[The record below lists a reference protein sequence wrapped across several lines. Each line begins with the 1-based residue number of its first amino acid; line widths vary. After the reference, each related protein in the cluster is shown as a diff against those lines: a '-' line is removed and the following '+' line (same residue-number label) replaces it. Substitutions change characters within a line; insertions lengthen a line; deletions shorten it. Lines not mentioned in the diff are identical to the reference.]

1 MIARPWAM
9 APRSLLLRAAAGCLL
24 GALAVA
30 CGPAAPR
37 PARLDAAKA
46 TAIEVGLVG
55 DGRRF
60 CPGGEARQLEI
71 VVATSDG
78 QRLDTWSRGEG
89 RGGKLPFTVF
99 EYTTTWGQI
108 DGDGFVRL
116 PDDPIAAIGRV
127 VTVEVR
133 VAERPDLV
141 GQVALEPDFG
151 CGGTLGG
158 LGARGG
164 SGWGG
169 QVGADG
175 RPGQAGTTTRD
186 GAPASTAATAATA
199 ATAGRGGGPHV
210 TAALTYVTAATG
222 QRLAAL
228 RCGPTAGVDHGLDLA
243 GNRWAVVAPA
253 ATAGR
258 AAPVDAAAPA
268 GGRRRDPRTSSTT
281 DASGDEV
288 PGNPGTAGGSGG
300 DGAAAATVARRRWR
314 PGGTLESCTTR
325 PSPSWPSCSW
335 STPAAVAAAA
345 RAGPARGPVAPGRRR
360 APRPRRPSR
369 PVGRAGA
376 AGRDGPAAHGRWC
389 GQARSPSASPTWS
402 PAGWSPPADRGS
414 SPGNSADGR
423 GFSVELGV

>member
-186 GAPASTAATAATA
+186 GAPGEHGGDGGHGSD
-199 ATAGRGGGPHV
+199 GGPGGGGPHV

-228 RCGPTAGVDHGLDLA
+228 RVWADGGVSTTVFDPA
-243 GNRWAVVAPA
+243 GNRWAVVALGGDGG
-253 ATAGR
+253 AGG
-258 AAPVDAAAPA
+258 A
-268 GGRRRDPRTSSTT
+268 GGRGGAGGAGGAGTPRTSSTT

-300 DGAAAATVARRRWR
+300 DGGRGGDGGSGGDGG
-314 PGGTLESCTTR
+314 PGGTLEVVYDEAFPELAELLLVDTR
-325 PSPSWPSCSW
+325 GG
-335 STPAAVAAAA
+335 
-345 RAGPARGPVAPGRRR
+345 RGGGAGWAGEGGPGGAGGGGERRGHDGRRGP
-360 APRPRRPSR
+360 S
-369 PVGRAGA
+369 GRAGA
-376 AGRDGPAAHGRWC
+376 AGRDGPAGPRPVVRPGAVAERFADLV
-389 GQARSPSASPTWS
+389 AR
-402 PAGWSPPADRGS
+402 GLEPPR
-414 SPGNSADGR
+414 
-423 GFSVELGV
+423 